1 MLAEPCRTSA
11 GGLVRRALQ
20 ALGLITL
27 IVTFTLLVAMAA
39 CETTSLRP
47 NIRCLVIV
55 AGGAS

>member
-11 GGLVRRALQ
+11 EGRVRRALQ
-20 ALGLITL
+20 ALALIIL
-27 IVTFTLLVAMAA
+27 IVTFALLVAMAA
-39 CETTSLRP
+39 CETASLRP

>member
-1 MLAEPCRTSA
+1 MLAEPCRASA
-11 GGLVRRALQ
+11 ESRVRRTLQ
-20 ALGLITL
+20 ALALITL

-39 CETTSLRP
+39 CETASLRP

>member
-11 GGLVRRALQ
+11 EIQVRRTLQ
-20 ALGLITL
+20 ALALITL
-27 IVTFTLLVAMAA
+27 IVTFALLVVMAA

-55 AGGAS
+55 VGGAS

>member
-11 GGLVRRALQ
+11 EGRVRSALQ
-20 ALGLITL
+20 ALALITL
-27 IVTFTLLVAMAA
+27 IVTVALLVAMAA
-39 CETTSLRP
+39 CETASLRP